1 LVTKDQVTSLIDGQC
16 EVISC
21 GANVPFADP
30 EIFMGEISMYADANI
45 AVVPDF
51 IANCGMART
60 FGFLMSEKGEV
71 DDVAILKDASEIIG
85 NMMRRL
91 HQFNPRMT
99 GLSRKALEMSLTDLV
114 DTGDASHRSG
124 VGGLA

>member
-1 LVTKDQVTSLIDGQC
+1 
-16 EVISC
+16 
-21 GANVPFADP
+21 
-30 EIFMGEISMYADANI
+30 MYADANI

-71 DDVAILKDASEIIG
+71 DDVAILKDASETIG
-85 NMMRRL
+85 NMMMRL
-91 HQFNPRMT
+91 HQFNPRPT

-114 DTGDASHRSG
+114 DTGDVSHRSG
-124 VGGLA
+124 LGGSR